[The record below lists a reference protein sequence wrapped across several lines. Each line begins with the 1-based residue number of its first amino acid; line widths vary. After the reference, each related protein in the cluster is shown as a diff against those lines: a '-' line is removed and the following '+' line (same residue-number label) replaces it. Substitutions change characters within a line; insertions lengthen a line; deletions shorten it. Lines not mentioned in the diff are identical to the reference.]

1 MLTLMIGGNDRE
13 ATIGSELSGG
23 FGGVETDV
31 DVDDRVAMIGSELSG
46 GLGGGRWMA
55 VTLTIG
61 GGDIDDSQAGGDQ
74 SELET

>member
-1 MLTLMIGGNDRE
+1 M
-13 ATIGSELSGG
+13 AT
-23 FGGVETDV
+23 
-31 DVDDRVAMIGSELSG
+31 IGSELSG

-61 GGDIDDSQAGGDQ
+61 GGDVDDSQVGGDQ